1 MQEVAF
7 TYEEL
12 LNNDDELLTSLI
24 SKENIAEI
32 IIVVQKTIKY
42 LTRYTLVFLQ
52 EINGRWYVN

>member
-1 MQEVAF
+1 MEEIAF

-12 LNNDDELLTSLI
+12 IMSEDELLTSLI

-32 IIVVQKTIKY
+32 VKVVEKTIKY

-52 EINGRWYVN
+52 KINGRWYVN